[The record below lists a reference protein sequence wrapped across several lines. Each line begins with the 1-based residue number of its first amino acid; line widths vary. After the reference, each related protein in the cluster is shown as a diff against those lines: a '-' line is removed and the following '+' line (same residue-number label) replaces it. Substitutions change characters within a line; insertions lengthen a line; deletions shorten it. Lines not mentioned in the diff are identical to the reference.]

1 MSHHD
6 KAKDKPGPDG
16 GVRLAIPDADKD
28 TEGHKLPDMKPGEA
42 AVGPDQGVRQA
53 IPDEDEGKPG
63 PEDFVRN

>member
-6 KAKDKPGPDG
+6 KAKDNAKPGPEE
-16 GVRLAIPDADKD
+16 GVRSVRSTPDEEELKD

-42 AVGPDQGVRQA
+42 AVGP
-53 IPDEDEGKPG
+53 EDEGKPG